1 MSKKNAGDGGQLTE
15 NKKSAGNMAWMYSS
29 PTTAQKSNP
38 IHPAHAQPPPLP
50 VTSDYCN
57 RCKGRHFPRPF
68 LLTPTCSTLQG
79 GTVHNHQQFKW
90 LGITLDTIRTCQRA
104 LIPTLLPPACTLLTV
119 APNPAVLSSPI
130 NMPRGTGSSR
140 LKGLSRSILSH
151 SLRGRQRQTH
161 VLPAGKQSQRL
172 EAAASSRRAQ
182 FQEMSAEDRKMV
194 ESMMVDYVNIITLS
208 QLMCRKRLRSKH
220 CKIGSGAEWVVKGG
234 IGSGTGWVVEV
245 FQCVIPM
252 SHMSK
257 SPLELW
263 EGARGLAKVD
273 EWDAVGPS
281 HYHNLVAFD
290 NITEVVN
297 PLHVAP
303 GLRPVLISAYVH
315 S

>member
-1 MSKKNAGDGGQLTE
+1 MPFLPYS
-15 NKKSAGNMAWMYSS
+15 SS

-68 LLTPTCSTLQG
+68 LLTPTCSMSQG

-151 SLRGRQRQTH
+151 SLRGRRCQAH
-161 VLPAGKQSQRL
+161 VLPGGKQSQRL

-182 FQEMSAEDRKMV
+182 FQEMSAEDREMV
-194 ESMMVDYVNIITLS
+194 ESMMVDYGMDVDALPYSAHHPTTMILLLGALYLS
-208 QLMCRKRLRSKH
+208 SGVVYTNFQLPMCFL
-220 CKIGSGAEWVVKGG
+220 
-234 IGSGTGWVVEV
+234 
-245 FQCVIPM
+245 
-252 SHMSK
+252 
-257 SPLELW
+257 
-263 EGARGLAKVD
+263 
-273 EWDAVGPS
+273 PS
-281 HYHNLVAFD
+281 
-290 NITEVVN
+290 
-297 PLHVAP
+297 
-303 GLRPVLISAYVH
+303 
-315 S
+315 